1 MRRFVT
7 QVTSRSPGDAMVASP
22 PVGARPCTPKT
33 RPKRGETTVPAAP
46 RSRPPDRVR
55 QPAQTP
61 RLGGLLLC
69 ENLPHGPA
77 TGREVVPSAFVAM
90 GVMAPNRP
98 SPSLL
103 SGLREHLWANLF
115 TAATPVKLAADAALI
130 VAGDA
135 GDGCYRIEDG
145 LLKVAMMSRAG
156 SERILA
162 FLGPGAIVGEL
173 SIIDGLPRS
182 ASVVAVRNAVLSFLS
197 RAAFEDFAKKHP
209 EVYKSLVT
217 LLATRLRETD
227 AVIAAG
233 SFLPLRG
240 RVACTLL
247 ELAQD
252 FGQDVGSGRIVIR
265 QKIGQSDLAAMAGI
279 ARDNVSR
286 ILNDWKRR
294 KLVSRLSGYY
304 CLENKAQLEHE
315 AEL

>member
-1 MRRFVT
+1 
-7 QVTSRSPGDAMVASP
+7 
-22 PVGARPCTPKT
+22 
-33 RPKRGETTVPAAP
+33 
-46 RSRPPDRVR
+46 
-55 QPAQTP
+55 
-61 RLGGLLLC
+61 
-69 ENLPHGPA
+69 
-77 TGREVVPSAFVAM
+77 
-90 GVMAPNRP
+90 MAPPPTRTN
-98 SPSLL
+98 PSLL
-103 SGLREHLWANLF
+103 SGLPEHLSANLF
-115 TAATPVKLAADAALI
+115 TSTTRVALSADEVLFL
-130 VAGDA
+130 AGDA
-135 GDGCYRIEDG
+135 GDGCYRVEEG
-145 LLKVAMMSRAG
+145 LLKVTMVSRAG

-182 ASVVAVRNAVLSFLS
+182 ASVVAVRDASLSFLS

-209 EVYKSLVT
+209 EIYKSLVT
-217 LLATRLRETD
+217 MIATRLRETD

-279 ARDNVSR
+279 ARENVSR

-304 CLENKAQLEHE
+304 CLENKAQLQNE

>member
-1 MRRFVT
+1 MP
-7 QVTSRSPGDAMVASP
+7 S
-22 PVGARPCTPKT
+22 
-33 RPKRGETTVPAAP
+33 
-46 RSRPPDRVR
+46 SRPN
-55 QPAQTP
+55 Q
-61 RLGGLLLC
+61 
-69 ENLPHGPA
+69 
-77 TGREVVPSAFVAM
+77 
-90 GVMAPNRP
+90 
-98 SPSLL
+98 SLL
-103 SGLREHLWANLF
+103 SGLPGHLAANLF
-115 TAATPVKLAADAALI
+115 NSATQIQLGADQVLFM
-130 VAGDA
+130 AGDA
-135 GDGCYRIEDG
+135 GDGCYRVEDG
-145 LLKVAMMSRAG
+145 LLKVTMVSRSG
-156 SERILA
+156 TERILA

-182 ASVVAVRNAVLSFLS
+182 ASVVAVRAAGLSFLS
-197 RAAFEDFAKKHP
+197 RAAFEDFAQKHP
-209 EVYKSLVT
+209 EIYKTLVT

-247 ELAQD
+247 ELAEG

-279 ARDNVSR
+279 ARENVSR

-304 CLENKAQLEHE
+304 CLENKAKLEHE